1 MAVGYAPSLPLSV
14 SKEDGEYALLKT
26 LESVAQQ
33 NLKMLFLTCP
43 GERIMDI
50 NFGIGIRNYLFEP
63 YVEQTLGDIRSRSY
77 NQIRKYLPYIQVKSL
92 VFDGGE
98 SVSSQDGGSI
108 VDNLL
113 SITVTYEIVPLA
125 IGAVLTIPISS

>member
-50 NFGIGIRNYLFEP
+50 NFGIGIRNYLF
-63 YVEQTLGDIRSRSY
+63 
-77 NQIRKYLPYIQVKSL
+77 
-92 VFDGGE
+92 
-98 SVSSQDGGSI
+98 
-108 VDNLL
+108 
-113 SITVTYEIVPLA
+113 
-125 IGAVLTIPISS
+125 

>member
-1 MAVGYAPSLPLSV
+1 MAIGYAPSLPLTV
-14 SKEDGEYALLKT
+14 SDEDGEYALLKT
-26 LESVAQQ
+26 LEAVAHQ

-43 GERIMDI
+43 GERIMDN

-63 YVEQTLGDIRSRSY
+63 YVEKTLGDIRSRSY
-77 NQIRKYLPYIQVKSL
+77 SQIARYLPYIKVKSL
-92 VFDGGE
+92 VFDNGE
-98 SVSSQDGGSI
+98 SVSSQAGGAI

-113 SITVTYEIVPLA
+113 SITLTYEIVPLA